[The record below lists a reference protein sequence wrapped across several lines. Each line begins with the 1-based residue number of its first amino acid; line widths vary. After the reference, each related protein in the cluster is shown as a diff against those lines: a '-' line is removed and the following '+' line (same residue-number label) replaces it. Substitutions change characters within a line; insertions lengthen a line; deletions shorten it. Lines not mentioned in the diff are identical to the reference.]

1 MAFLSERDRR
11 EIAQAIAAA
20 EARTSGELVA
30 VVARAADDYL
40 YIPLLWAA
48 LVALT
53 LPGPLLLFGDLR
65 ADAVYAVQVIV
76 FLVLALVFNLT
87 PLKMRLIPHAVRQA
101 RAHRLAL
108 AQFVEQNLHATAGR
122 SGVLIFVSVAER
134 HVEILADRGIDARV
148 PAGTWERVV
157 AEFTARLRAGQ
168 VGEGFVQAVNSCGE
182 LLAGYFPAAPG
193 DRNELPDRLIEL

>member
-1 MAFLSERDRR
+1 MVFLSERDRR

-30 VVARAADDYL
+30 VVARAADHYL

-65 ADAVYAVQVIV
+65 ADEVYAIQVIV

-87 PLKMRLIPHAVRQA
+87 SLKMHLIPRAVRQA

-182 LLAGYFPAAPG
+182 LLAGHFPAAPG